1 MVTTPHNCQ
10 SSDRILLTCS
20 VGRVATRI
28 CGLHRIRRSR
38 GHAPSGTNLRI
49 TAQEAALRESANGK
63 LQRPLAHYQSFE
75 RAEVEVGEPA
85 LFYETAGRKSAPRR
99 RCPAVVLDFGGTGV
113 AVEVHGQTS
122 KVARF
127 CAGTSKVAQPED
139 LGDVEWNPASDR
151 SGGVEVWPSPSLG
164 ASRVLIRHI
173 RRRRAALAS

>member
-1 MVTTPHNCQ
+1 M
-10 SSDRILLTCS
+10 
-20 VGRVATRI
+20 
-28 CGLHRIRRSR
+28 
-38 GHAPSGTNLRI
+38 
-49 TAQEAALRESANGK
+49 AQEAFLTEIANSK
-63 LQRPLAHYQSFE
+63 LGRPLARNQDVE
-75 RAEVEVGEPA
+75 RTNVMLGDSA
-85 LFYETAGRKSAPRR
+85 LSYFVSSRGSAPRR
-99 RCPAVVLDFGGTGV
+99 RCPAVVLDFSGTGV